1 MSDASDDPEIRVSR
15 LERRLERER
24 AARRQAEKLLEDKS
38 LELYERNQQL
48 QAESAERIKAEK
60 AAARAQERARSQAA
74 LEESKAR
81 LQAIFD
87 HAVDGII
94 VISADG
100 RIEAFNPAAERL
112 FGYAANEILGHNVK
126 ELMPEPYAHEHDGY
140 LHSYL
145 TTGERKIIG
154 IGREVVGR
162 RADASEFPMEL
173 AVSEIRIGE
182 ERRFTGLV
190 RDISERKRN
199 EQALAELNQSLT
211 EQVEQTQRAMDNL
224 KNAQNQLVQ
233 AEKLASLGELVAGVA
248 HEINTPI
255 GISVTAA
262 SLLRDEVKTVR
273 ELVETGKLKRSTLDE
288 FAETSSQTAEMIL
301 SNLARAADLIQSFKQ
316 VAVDRS
322 TTDQRDVVL
331 AQFLDE
337 ILLSLKPRLR
347 KTSHQV
353 TMDCDGDIRIR
364 TQPGALAQVIT
375 NLVMNSLTHGL
386 DDAVP
391 GKISLQVEPGENGV
405 ALDYRDNGRGISAE
419 VLPRIFDPFF
429 TTRRGSGGT
438 GLGLHIVYNLI
449 TSTLGGQINVA
460 STPGDGVQFHI
471 HLPWRLASNEDETQT
486 P

>member
-1 MSDASDDPEIRVSR
+1 MTDARDDPAVRIGQ

-48 QAESAERIKAEK
+48 EAESAERIKAEK

-112 FGYAANEILGHNVK
+112 FGYPAAEMLGHNVR

-140 LHSYL
+140 LHNYL

-154 IGREVVGR
+154 IGREVTGR

-173 AVSEIRIGE
+173 AVSEIRIGD

-199 EQALAELNQSLT
+199 EQALADLNQSLT

-224 KNAQNQLVQ
+224 KNAQTQLVQ

-273 ELVETGKLKRSTLDE
+273 ELVEAGKLKRSTLDE

-337 ILLSLKPRLR
+337 ILLSLRPRLR
-347 KTSHQV
+347 KTAHEIA
-353 TMDCDGDIRIR
+353 MDCDPDIRIH

-375 NLVMNSLTHGL
+375 NLVMNSLLHGL
-386 DDAVP
+386 DDSVP
-391 GKISLQVEPGENGV
+391 GKISLAISPSEFGV
-405 ALDYRDNGRGISAE
+405 TMRYLDNGRGISAE

-449 TSTLGGQINVA
+449 TSTLGGQIQV
-460 STPGDGVQFHI
+460 SSKPGEGVEFTLL
-471 HLPWRLASNEDETQT
+471 LPWRIAHPASETQT

>member
-1 MSDASDDPEIRVSR
+1 MSDASDDPELRIRR

-24 AARRQAEKLLEDKS
+24 AARHQAEKLLEDKS

-48 QAESAERIKAEK
+48 EAESAERIKAEK
-60 AAARAQERARSQAA
+60 AAARAKERSRSQAA

-112 FGYAANEILGHNVK
+112 FGYTADHVLGHNVK

-140 LHSYL
+140 LHNYL

-173 AVSEIRIGE
+173 AVSEMRIGD

-211 EQVEQTQRAMDNL
+211 AQVAQTQRAMENL
-224 KNAQNQLVQ
+224 KDAQTQLVQ

-262 SLLRDEVKTVR
+262 SLLRAEVKTLR
-273 ELVETGKLKRSTLDE
+273 TLVETGQLKRSTLDQ
-288 FAETSSQTAEMIL
+288 FADTSSQTADMIL

-322 TTDQRDVVL
+322 TTDLREVIL

-337 ILLSLKPRLR
+337 ILLSLRPRLR
-347 KTSHQV
+347 KTSHEV
-353 TMDCDGDIRIR
+353 LMACDGDLRIR

-375 NLVMNSLTHGL
+375 NLVMNSLIHGL
-386 DDAVP
+386 DDDTP
-391 GKISLQVEPGENGV
+391 GTIRIEVEPDQDGIT
-405 ALDYRDNGRGISAE
+405 LDYRDDGRGIPAD
-419 VLPRIFDPFF
+419 VLSRIFDPFF

-449 TSTLGGQINVA
+449 TSTLGGRITVA
-460 STPGDGVQFHI
+460 STPGEGVHFHI
-471 HLPWRLASNEDETQT
+471 RLPWRLAPPAEATQT